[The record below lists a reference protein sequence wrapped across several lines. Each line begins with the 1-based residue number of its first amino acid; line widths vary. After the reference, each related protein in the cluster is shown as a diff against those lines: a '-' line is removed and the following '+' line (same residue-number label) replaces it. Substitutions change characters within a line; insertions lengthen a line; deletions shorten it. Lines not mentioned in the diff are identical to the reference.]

1 MITIRPSNVTE
12 NDDTPLEEEV
22 KKRIP
27 LVWIP
32 ITLGIGLLIAALYL
46 RGRIVAAHPPAKP
59 EVVHLAAPATVPVP
73 QKAAQEPAQAPP
85 HEPAPPSAAPTETA
99 TTTKEPAAV
108 DVPAIDDAADDIPMI
123 APHPGEHYI
132 QIGALN
138 GEATRHFIQ
147 RLRNQNL
154 NPHVAPG
161 PTPELLRVLI
171 GPFDDRDALNAEK
184 AQLESK
190 GIPTFVR
197 QY

>member
-12 NDDTPLEEEV
+12 NESTPPEEEDV
-22 KKRIP
+22 KKPIP

-32 ITLGIGLLIAALYL
+32 ITLGIGLLIAAVYL

-59 EVVHLAAPATVPVP
+59 EVVQVAAPPGVPAAPAP
-73 QKAAQEPAQAPP
+73 AAPL
-85 HEPAPPSAAPTETA
+85 PTETA
-99 TTTKEPAAV
+99 ATTQEAAPA
-108 DVPAIDDAADDIPMI
+108 DLAASDHATAEIPMI
-123 APHPGEHYI
+123 APHPGERYI

-154 NPHVAPG
+154 KPHVAPG

-171 GPFDDRDALNAEK
+171 GPFDDRDALNAQK
-184 AQLESK
+184 AQLELE

>member
-12 NDDTPLEEEV
+12 HDDTPPQEDV

-46 RGRIVAAHPPAKP
+46 RGRIVATHPPAKP
-59 EVVHLAAPATVPVP
+59 QVVHVAAPATVPVV
-73 QKAAQEPAQAPP
+73 QAPAQAPP
-85 HEPAPPSAAPTETA
+85 QASAPHSPAPTEAA
-99 TTTKEPAAV
+99 TTTKEPAGV
-108 DVPAIDDAADDIPMI
+108 DVPAIDDQADDIPMI
-123 APHPGEHYI
+123 APHSGERYI
-132 QIGALN
+132 QIGALT

-147 RLRNQNL
+147 RLRNQKL

-171 GPFDDRDALNAEK
+171 GPFDDRDALNAQK
-184 AQLESK
+184 AQLESES
-190 GIPTFVR
+190 IPTFVR